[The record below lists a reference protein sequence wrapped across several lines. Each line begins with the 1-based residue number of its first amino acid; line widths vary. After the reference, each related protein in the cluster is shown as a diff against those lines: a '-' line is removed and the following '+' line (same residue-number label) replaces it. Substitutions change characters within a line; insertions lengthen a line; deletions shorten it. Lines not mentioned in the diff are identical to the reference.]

1 MADALVRAELTQC
14 AHRKRPLR
22 HDGRIVVT
30 LCSGEI
36 LGLLARFRL
45 LAGYTWN
52 DQSSE
57 PSLGRTAS
65 TAKPLL

>member
-1 MADALVRAELTQC
+1 MLLSLC
-14 AHRKRPLR
+14 AMRFFFVVPPVSNPLLLAF
-22 HDGRIVVT
+22 D
-30 LCSGEI
+30 
-36 LGLLARFRL
+36 LLARFHL
-45 LAGYTWN
+45 LVGYTWN